1 MTDDLFSD
9 TTDDHLTTGG
19 GVLDEVHAFLTR
31 FVAFPSPEAAAAV
44 TLWAAH
50 AHALA
55 AFDSTPRLALLSPEP
70 GSGKSRTEEVLELL
84 VPNPLHALNASTAA
98 VFRSIG
104 GEARPTL
111 LFDEVDAIFGRHGK
125 DDGAEDLRG
134 LLNAGH
140 RRGASIP
147 RCVGKSQEV
156 VRFPVFAAVALAGLG
171 DLPDTLMSR
180 SVIVRMRRRAPHE
193 TVAPFRY
200 RDTEPVGHALRDRL
214 AAWAAEHITVL
225 TDARPTMP
233 PGVED
238 RPADCWEPLLAVAD
252 AAGGDWPDRGRAAC
266 VELVKVGASR
276 EASLGIRL
284 LADLRSVFGG
294 SDVAF
299 TETLLD
305 ALHALPEAP
314 WADLR
319 GKPLDA
325 RGVARRLGE
334 YGVNSQQVRVG
345 TRTAKG
351 YRRETLWDAWSRYLP
366 AEAEQAKQGQ
376 HRRSEPTSGVSDD
389 EGVSDAS
396 ETLDPSE
403 TDSERLTWAVAP
415 VSDVSLL
422 REATACRA
430 CGAELWAPQSRQR
443 GVCGRCAA

>member
-1 MTDDLFSD
+1 MSDQLFAD
-9 TTDDHLTTGG
+9 GG
-19 GVLDEVHAFLTR
+19 GSVFDDVHAFLTR
-31 FVAFPSPEAAAAV
+31 FVAFPSPEAADAV

-50 AHALA
+50 AHALD

-84 VPNPLHALNASTAA
+84 VPSPMHALNASTAA
-98 VFRSIG
+98 VFRSIE
-104 GEARPTL
+104 GERPTL

-193 TVAPFRY
+193 TVASFRY

-214 AAWAAEHITVL
+214 AAWAAEHIAAL

-233 PGVED
+233 AGVED

-252 AAGGDWPDRGRAAC
+252 AAGGEWPGRGRAAC

-284 LADLRSVFGG
+284 LADLRTVFG
-294 SDVAF
+294 SSEVAF

-305 ALHALPEAP
+305 ALHNLPEAP

-325 RGVARRLGE
+325 RGLARRLAE

-345 TRTAKG
+345 ARTAKG
-351 YRRETLWDAWSRYLP
+351 YRREALWDAWSRYLP
-366 AEAEQAKQGQ
+366 AAGAEEPKQPEQ
-376 HRRSEPTSGVSDD
+376 RRSDAASRVSDGD
-389 EGVSDAS
+389 DVSDAR
-396 ETLDPSE
+396 ETLD
-403 TDSERLTWAVAP
+403 
-415 VSDVSLL
+415 L
-422 REATACRA
+422 RKRTTVR
-430 CGAELWAPQSRQR
+430 
-443 GVCGRCAA
+443 